1 MAVEWSELTL
11 LPSLPYVLLRLAAW
25 LHLLLDEDSCCNFSS
40 WEMVLFSTLLSEHLP
55 RIPLDL
61 GVLWLVYL
69 GFSFFSM
76 GAPLCGGKS

>member
-1 MAVEWSELTL
+1 MAVEWSDLTL
-11 LPSLPYVLLRLAAW
+11 LPSLLYVLLHLAAW
-25 LHLLLDEDSCCNFSS
+25 LHLLLDKDSCCNFSS

-61 GVLWLVYL
+61 DVLWSVYL

-76 GAPLCGGKS
+76 RTPLCGGKS